1 MNQKRKLIL
10 QTLEFDSS
18 VTAAQKAAIEAI
30 LNDKAP
36 SSLEPLLLKQT
47 EVAQLMGL
55 SRQAVYNLKKL
66 GIIQPIKITL
76 EGCERYKREDVIN
89 LINNGL
95 PQRNRGDA

>member
-10 QTLEFDSS
+10 QTLEFDSGI
-18 VTAAQKAAIEAI
+18 TAAQKAAIETI
-30 LNDKAP
+30 LNDKTP
-36 SSLEPLLLKQT
+36 SAEPLLLKQT

-76 EGCERYKREDVIN
+76 EGCERYKREDILH
-89 LINNGL
+89 LINNGI

>member
-36 SSLEPLLLKQT
+36 SVEPLLLKQT

-76 EGCERYKREDVIN
+76 EGCERYKREDIIN
-89 LINNGL
+89 LINNGI
-95 PQRNRGDA
+95 PQRNRGNP

>member
-36 SSLEPLLLKQT
+36 SVESLLLKQT

>member
-10 QTLEFDSS
+10 QTLEFDSGI
-18 VTAAQKAAIEAI
+18 TAAQKAAIEAI
-30 LNDKAP
+30 LNDKTP
-36 SSLEPLLLKQT
+36 SVEPLLLKQT

-76 EGCERYKREDVIN
+76 EGCERYKREDIIN
-89 LINNGL
+89 LINNGI
-95 PQRNRGDA
+95 PQRNRGNP

>member
-10 QTLEFDSS
+10 QTLEFDSGI
-18 VTAAQKAAIEAI
+18 TAAQKAAIETI
-30 LNDKAP
+30 LNDKTP
-36 SSLEPLLLKQT
+36 SVEPLLLKQT

-76 EGCERYKREDVIN
+76 EGCERYKREDIIN
-89 LINNGL
+89 LINNGI
-95 PQRNRGDA
+95 PQRNRGNP